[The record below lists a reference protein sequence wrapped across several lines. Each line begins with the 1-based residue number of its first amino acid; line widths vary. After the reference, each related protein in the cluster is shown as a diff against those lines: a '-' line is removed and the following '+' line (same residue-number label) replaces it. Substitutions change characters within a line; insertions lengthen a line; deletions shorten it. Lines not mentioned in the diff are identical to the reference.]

1 MSPRLVLR
9 FVAACRA
16 AGMRISTAEVLD
28 SLAALELIDALRE
41 DDFRALLRA
50 NFAKSRREQS
60 TFDRIYR
67 LFFHELQAQ
76 IPAEDADLFAARRD
90 GVVEMLQSLDNG
102 SETHRAILDFLRGDS
117 RTYLMHL
124 AQIRAEETP
133 ETQNVKFNWASMVGR
148 LEVMVQLNAMRDAVG
163 RFLGEDRFLYSGE
176 MRRSLAG
183 YFLQRL
189 ESAYSLLLREPR
201 PYDDGP
207 AKVKRAGEK
216 RSGLGERPFSQ
227 LSEREVAEMREVIA
241 HLVRKLKDM
250 VTLRWA
256 ARNRG
261 ILDAKKT
268 LRRSARY
275 HGVPVEIVYR
285 KRPPRKGRIVTLCDV
300 SGSVWSAAR
309 FMLTMVYSLQECFEK
324 VQSFVFVSGM
334 ADVTKILEA
343 HEINTAVDKVLK
355 EADLDY
361 LAATDYG
368 ESFRHFKHAYMDLLT
383 KKTTLIVLGDAR
395 SNYYN
400 PEDGILGEMRDK
412 CRRLIWLNP
421 EPEQVWNTG
430 DSEMHTF
437 RPHCHEVRPCRNLN
451 QLSAFIQE
459 VVL

>member
-28 SLAALELIDALRE
+28 SLTALELIDVLQE
-41 DDFRALLRA
+41 EDFRTLLRA
-50 NFAKSRREQS
+50 NYAKSRREQS
-60 TFDRIYR
+60 TFDRIYH
-67 LFFHELQAQ
+67 LFFHEMQAQ
-76 IPAEDADLFAARRD
+76 IPTEEAELFAARID
-90 GVVEMLQSLDNG
+90 GVL
-102 SETHRAILDFLRGDS
+102 ETLEAMGDGGKAYRAILDFLRGDS
-117 RTYLMHL
+117 RSYLAHL
-124 AQIRAEETP
+124 AQMRTEEAP
-133 ETQNVKFNWASMVGR
+133 EGSEVKFNWASMVGR
-148 LEVMVQLNAMRDAVG
+148 LEVMVQLNTLRDGIA

-176 MRRSLAG
+176 LRRSLAG
-183 YFLQRL
+183 FFQQRL

-201 PYDDGP
+201 PYDDGQG
-207 AKVKRAGEK
+207 KVKRPMDK
-216 RSGLGERPFSQ
+216 RHGLGERPFSQ
-227 LSEREVAEMREVIA
+227 LSEREIAEMREIIA

-256 ARNRG
+256 ARSRG
-261 ILDAKKT
+261 VLDAKKT

-275 HGVPVEIVYR
+275 HGVPLEIIYR
-285 KRPPRKGRIVTLCDV
+285 RRPPRKGRIVTLCDV

-334 ADVTKILEA
+334 AEVTEILAE
-343 HEINTAVDKVLK
+343 HEINAAVDSVLC

-368 ESFRHFKHAYMDLLT
+368 ESFRHFKHAFIDRLT
-383 KKTTLIVLGDAR
+383 KKTTLIILGDAR

-400 PEDGILGEMRDK
+400 PEEGILGEMRDK

-430 DSEMHTF
+430 DSEMHAYL
-437 RPHCHEVRPCRNLN
+437 PYCHEVRPCRNLN
-451 QLSAFIQE
+451 QLTAFIRDL
-459 VVL
+459 V